1 MISSRFEDDW
11 LREGLARRL
20 WGYPKLVDSAL
31 KSGLADVRRQV
42 VEERE
47 KMLRRTSA
55 QPITPQSGVIQD
67 AVVDQREDLTD
78 RGGIILDLNR
88 PTSHS
93 HGEQASLYHVDLD
106 PDGSFQPCVDSHCGP
121 GVHTVDNS
129 G

>member
-1 MISSRFEDDW
+1 MNRFEDDW
-11 LREGLARRL
+11 LKKGLARRL

-31 KSGLADVRRQV
+31 ESGLADVRRQV

-47 KMLRRTSA
+47 KMQRRTSA

-67 AVVDQREDLTD
+67 AVVGLRENLTGS
-78 RGGIILDLNR
+78 GGIIPDLNR

-106 PDGSFQPCVDSHCGP
+106 PDGSFQPSIDRVSVDLEF
-121 GVHTVDNS
+121 NR
-129 G
+129 